1 MEIAFHLHESHRHSF
16 LQTLMHSFGCTYIC
30 LWSYLPQPSKSLI
43 SLSLPL
49 LSLLYF
55 LLGFGHFVL
64 MGFGCFMDMTCS
76 CLRFLDGLCVQ
87 EIEVQTCSSS
97 AGSLAQL
104 LFEEYRQLEFSVED
118 GLVPGLAHKH
128 NDPCL
133 KLEDSQ
139 LQTYAS
145 ADIQRQFYLAARI
158 QASIFL
164 GSINGEIELGF
175 SNVSQVDMQMI
186 INLLPGDVVGPKI
199 PLELPQPATKLKL
212 IPSPSLSPIPNPN
225 QLSSS
230 TSSLRSQSM
239 DSPAECSSLLLNAIQ
254 TTPHIT
260 EPFTADIPIL
270 PSQHQHSMDSIFAQA
285 RNLQFPTPEALDE
298 AMTRTILA
306 VLSSPAGSSSSSM
319 HKTLEGMITPSYHL
333 NVKASAF
340 KKYARVQTPTTARL
354 NQNLSTRQSLLKR
367 SLAFMRNL
375 NLMRLRERMPTA
387 SRPTT
392 SQLHHVISERRRRE
406 KLNDSFQALKSLLPP
421 GTKKDKGSVLT
432 TTREYMS
439 SLKAQVAELSR
450 RNQQLEA
457 QLLQSAK
464 EEETSVFSQEERF
477 RVGISQVSESTSE
490 GQIIDLHIT
499 TRGESPLTD
508 MVIGV
513 LEFLKPLNNVRV
525 VSMEGNTQL
534 TPSSSTNHLTLR
546 LIIEENEW
554 DESAFR
560 EAVERVVSDL
570 AR

>member
-30 LWSYLPQPSKSLI
+30 LWSYLPQPSN
-43 SLSLPL
+43 
-49 LSLLYF
+49 
-55 LLGFGHFVL
+55 
-64 MGFGCFMDMTCS
+64 

-145 ADIQRQFYLAARI
+145 ADIQRRFYLAARI

-186 INLLPGDVVGPKI
+186 INNLLPGDVVGPKI

-212 IPSPSLSPIPNPN
+212 IPSSSLSPIPNPNPN

-319 HKTLEGMITPSYHL
+319 HKTLEGMITPTYHL

-340 KKYARVQTPTTARL
+340 KKYARVLTPTTARL

-375 NLMRLRERMPTA
+375 NLMRLRERMPTT
-387 SRPTT
+387 SRPTS

-464 EEETSVFSQEERF
+464 DEETSVFSQEERF

>member
-30 LWSYLPQPSKSLI
+30 LWSYLPQPSN
-43 SLSLPL
+43 
-49 LSLLYF
+49 
-55 LLGFGHFVL
+55 
-64 MGFGCFMDMTCS
+64 